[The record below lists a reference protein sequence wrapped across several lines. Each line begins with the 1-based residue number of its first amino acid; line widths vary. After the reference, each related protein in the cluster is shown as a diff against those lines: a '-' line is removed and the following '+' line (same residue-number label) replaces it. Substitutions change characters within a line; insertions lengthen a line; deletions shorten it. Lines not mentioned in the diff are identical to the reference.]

1 MANYPVRDRVK
12 IGPADVRWYLTFGA
26 PKPIVKLGPKMMWKK
41 AIAAALKKRQTR
53 KNANKK

>member
-12 IGPADVRWYLTFGA
+12 IGAADARWYLTWGA

-41 AIAAALKKRQTR
+41 AINAALKKRQAR
-53 KNANKK
+53 KNVNKK